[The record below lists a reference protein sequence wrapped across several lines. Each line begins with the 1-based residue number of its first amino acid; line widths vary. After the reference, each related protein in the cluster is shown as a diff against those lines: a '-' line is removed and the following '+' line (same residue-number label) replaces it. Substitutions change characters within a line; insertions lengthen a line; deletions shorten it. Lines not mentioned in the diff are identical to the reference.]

1 MSIDPQVWEQRLP
14 GALRRLRLARELS
27 QEEAADMAEISA
39 VTLSKWERG
48 LAMPQFGLLVKLLA
62 ILEYDLVT
70 LQEAVETERLG
81 SHRARR
87 RRRTSPLP
95 APQRRVLAGERDG
108 ASADAENAQDDGRPG
123 VEGRMHEGGLVV
135 WWATEQVGGTPDED
149 VLEDTLERMR
159 DSVYRQVLRRH
170 AGPERGPQGTPV
182 PTDGESRDSAEETA
196 AGVGES

>member
-87 RRRTSPLP
+87 RRRRTSPLP
-95 APQRRVLAGERDG
+95 APQRRVLAEDRDG
-108 ASADAENAQDDGRPG
+108 ASPGAEEADGPE

-135 WWATEQVGGTPDED
+135 WWATEQIGGTPDDD

-170 AGPERGPQGTPV
+170 AGPSRGPQGTPV
-182 PTDGESRDSAEETA
+182 PSEAAESPERTDGAGAEESSA
-196 AGVGES
+196 

>member
-27 QEEAADMAEISA
+27 QEEAAEMAEISA

-62 ILEYDLVT
+62 ILDYDLVT

-87 RRRTSPLP
+87 RRRRTSPLP
-95 APQRRVLAGERDG
+95 APQKRVLADG
-108 ASADAENAQDDGRPG
+108 VNGDDGRDLPTDG
-123 VEGRMHEGGLVV
+123 PDVQGRMHEGGLIV
-135 WWATEQVGGTPDED
+135 WWATEQVGDMAPDEE
-149 VLEDTLERMR
+149 VMEDTLGRLR
-159 DSVYRQVLRRH
+159 DSVYRQVYRRH
-170 AGPERGPQGTPV
+170 AGSSTGPRGRALEVSEDGSSPPAEAANPEG
-182 PTDGESRDSAEETA
+182 DG
-196 AGVGES
+196 